1 MTEQPTDWRKWY
13 FHFGL
18 ELQKNGNQLIGTC
31 PWCSKDDH
39 YYIGASNGIGTCQRA
54 ATDLCTGNTNHYSF
68 IQKLHQVSLEETT
81 EQAYQQLSDN
91 RNIKSSTF
99 THFKLAQSVLNDNWL
114 IPSYNQKK
122 KVVNLYQ
129 CLEIN
134 KTNKNTDEPEI
145 GYDIRCSPYPL
156 YHTLYGVETVK
167 KKHTCIYLVE
177 GLWDRMI
184 WTEVFAHLKR
194 SGNNLVRMG
203 QPNWKSELLTE
214 NCIVA
219 VPGSNVFKDQW
230 FQFFKGKDLVIISD
244 NDNAGEQMT
253 KRVVEKLM
261 SSNQQPK
268 GISGM
273 VWDGIECNDIRD
285 MVTL

>member
-1 MTEQPTDWRKWY
+1 
-13 FHFGL
+13 
-18 ELQKNGNQLIGTC
+18 
-31 PWCSKDDH
+31 
-39 YYIGASNGIGTCQRA
+39 
-54 ATDLCTGNTNHYSF
+54 
-68 IQKLHQVSLEETT
+68 
-81 EQAYQQLSDN
+81 
-91 RNIKSSTF
+91 
-99 THFKLAQSVLNDNWL
+99 
-114 IPSYNQKK
+114 
-122 KVVNLYQ
+122 
-129 CLEIN
+129 
-134 KTNKNTDEPEI
+134 
-145 GYDIRCSPYPL
+145 
-156 YHTLYGVETVK
+156 
-167 KKHTCIYLVE
+167 
-177 GLWDRMI
+177 
-184 WTEVFAHLKR
+184 
-194 SGNNLVRMG
+194 MG